1 MVKVRGTLGTLEV
14 CPTVLME
21 YEFMSVYLSV
31 LSTQILVCRLS
42 AFLACLQS
50 NLTAS
55 FQSGRLGNQ
64 SEVFMITTADG
75 HLHKD
80 PSQILKCGPDSKVKT
95 YPRSKKQ
102 ALGSRARMW
111 TRARHT
117 SKLPR
122 DAEPGKLRYLWDSS
136 QMRTRLL
143 SLLPQ
148 ITSLCSICLLESRG
162 DAEQPPSIAGLS

>member
-21 YEFMSVYLSV
+21 YEFMSVCLSV

-80 PSQILKCGPDSKVKT
+80 PSQILECGPDSKVKT

-111 TRARHT
+111 TRAPVILKSCPGMQNPGSCGT
-117 SKLPR
+117 CGILP
-122 DAEPGKLRYLWDSS
+122 K
-136 QMRTRLL
+136 
-143 SLLPQ
+143 
-148 ITSLCSICLLESRG
+148 
-162 DAEQPPSIAGLS
+162 